1 MKHTA
6 IAKNR
11 ISASLDDSL
20 YYSISGIIMSVLL
33 VIALYPMVF
42 VLSASFSS
50 GDAVSSGKVILW
62 PVELNLEGY
71 KTVFRNNDILRAYWN
86 TLLYTAV
93 GTLIN
98 VTMALTTAYPLSRRD
113 LKGRGFLMLIFTFT
127 MFFSGGMI
135 PSYINISNLHLM
147 NTFWVMVIPGALS
160 VYNMI
165 ITRTFIQSSIPYEM
179 LEAASIDGCN
189 DTKYFFS
196 FVLPLSKAII
206 AVNALFSA
214 VNHWN
219 AYFNAMIYL
228 NDRDKLPLQNI
239 MRELLVLNEMNLS
252 DLVDPEQALLM
263 LNSVAVLKYALIVVA
278 TLPILCAYPFAQKY
292 FVKGVMIGSIKG

>member
-1 MKHTA
+1 MNN

-11 ISASLDDSL
+11 ISASRDDL
-20 YYSISGIIMSVLL
+20 VYYIISGFIMSVLL
-33 VIALYPMVF
+33 VMALYPMVF

-71 KTVFRNNDILRAYWN
+71 KTVFRNNDTLRAYWN

-98 VTMALTTAYPLSRRD
+98 VSMALITAYPLSRRD
-113 LKGRGFLMLIFTFT
+113 LRGRGFLMLIFTFT

-147 NTFWVMVIPGALS
+147 NTFWVMVLPGALS

-165 ITRTFIQSSIPYEM
+165 VTRTFIQTSIPYEM

-206 AVNALFSA
+206 AVNTLFSA

-228 NDRDKLPLQNI
+228 NDRDKFPLQNI

-278 TLPILCAYPFAQKY
+278 TVPILCAYPFAQKY
-292 FVKGVMIGSIKG
+292 FVKGVMIGSVKG

>member
-1 MKHTA
+1 MNN

-11 ISASLDDSL
+11 ISASRDDL
-20 YYSISGIIMSVLL
+20 VYYIISGFIMSVLL
-33 VIALYPMVF
+33 VMALYPMVF

-98 VTMALTTAYPLSRRD
+98 VSMALITAYPLSRRD
-113 LKGRGFLMLIFTFT
+113 LSGRGFLLLIFTFT

-147 NTFWVMVIPGALS
+147 NTFWVMVLPGALS

-165 ITRTFIQSSIPYEM
+165 VTRTFIQTSIPYEM

-206 AVNALFSA
+206 AVNTLFSA

-228 NDRDKLPLQNI
+228 NDRDKFPLQNI

-278 TLPILCAYPFAQKY
+278 TVPILCAYPFAQKY
-292 FVKGVMIGSIKG
+292 FVKGVMIGSVKG

>member
-1 MKHTA
+1 MNN

-11 ISASLDDSL
+11 TSASRDDL
-20 YYSISGIIMSVLL
+20 VYYIISGFIMSVLL
-33 VIALYPMVF
+33 VMALYPMVF

-86 TLLYTAV
+86 TLLYTAA

-98 VTMALTTAYPLSRRD
+98 VSMALITAYPLSRRD
-113 LKGRGFLMLIFTFT
+113 LRGRGFLMLIFTFT

-147 NTFWVMVIPGALS
+147 NTFWVMVLPGALS

-165 ITRTFIQSSIPYEM
+165 VTRTFIQTSIPYEM

-206 AVNALFSA
+206 AVNTLFSA

-278 TLPILCAYPFAQKY
+278 TVPILCAYPFAQKY
-292 FVKGVMIGSIKG
+292 FVKGVMIGSVKG

>member
-1 MKHTA
+1 MNN

-11 ISASLDDSL
+11 ISASRDDL
-20 YYSISGIIMSVLL
+20 VYYIISGFIMSVLL
-33 VIALYPMVF
+33 VMALYPMVF

-98 VTMALTTAYPLSRRD
+98 VSMALITAYPLSRRD
-113 LKGRGFLMLIFTFT
+113 LRGRGFLMLIFTFT

-147 NTFWVMVIPGALS
+147 NTFWVMVLPGALS

-165 ITRTFIQSSIPYEM
+165 VTRTFIQTSIPYEM

-206 AVNALFSA
+206 AVNTLFSA

-228 NDRDKLPLQNI
+228 NDRDKFPLQNI

-278 TLPILCAYPFAQKY
+278 TVPILCAYPFAQKY
-292 FVKGVMIGSIKG
+292 FIKGVMIGSVKG

>member
-1 MKHTA
+1 MNN

-11 ISASLDDSL
+11 ISASRDDL
-20 YYSISGIIMSVLL
+20 VYYIISGFIMSVLL
-33 VIALYPMVF
+33 VMALYPMVF

-98 VTMALTTAYPLSRRD
+98 VSMALITAYPLSRRD
-113 LKGRGFLMLIFTFT
+113 LRGRGFLMLIFTFT

-147 NTFWVMVIPGALS
+147 NTFWVMVLPGALS

-165 ITRTFIQSSIPYEM
+165 VTRTFIQTSIPYEM

-206 AVNALFSA
+206 AVNTLFSA

-278 TLPILCAYPFAQKY
+278 TVPILCAYPFAQKY
-292 FVKGVMIGSIKG
+292 FVKGVMIGSVKG

>member
-1 MKHTA
+1 MNN

-11 ISASLDDSL
+11 ISASRDDL
-20 YYSISGIIMSVLL
+20 VYYIISGFIMSVLL
-33 VIALYPMVF
+33 VMALYPMVF

-98 VTMALTTAYPLSRRD
+98 VSMALITAYPLSRRD
-113 LKGRGFLMLIFTFT
+113 LRGRGFLMLIFTFT

-147 NTFWVMVIPGALS
+147 NTFWVMVLPGALS
-160 VYNMI
+160 LYNMI
-165 ITRTFIQSSIPYEM
+165 VTRTFIQTSSSYEM

-206 AVNALFSA
+206 AVNTLFSA

-228 NDRDKLPLQNI
+228 NDRDKFPLQNI

-278 TLPILCAYPFAQKY
+278 TVPILCAYPFAQKY
-292 FVKGVMIGSIKG
+292 FVKGVMIGSVKG

>member
-1 MKHTA
+1 MNN

-11 ISASLDDSL
+11 ISASRDDL
-20 YYSISGIIMSVLL
+20 VYYIISGFIMSVLL
-33 VIALYPMVF
+33 VMALYPLVF

-86 TLLYTAV
+86 TLLYTAA

-98 VTMALTTAYPLSRRD
+98 VSMALITAYPLSRRD
-113 LKGRGFLMLIFTFT
+113 LRGRGFLMLIFTFT

-147 NTFWVMVIPGALS
+147 NTFWVMVLPGALS

-165 ITRTFIQSSIPYEM
+165 VTRTFIQTSIPYEM

-206 AVNALFSA
+206 AVNTLFSA

-278 TLPILCAYPFAQKY
+278 TVPILCAYPFAQKY
-292 FVKGVMIGSIKG
+292 FVKGVMIGSVKG

>member
-1 MKHTA
+1 MNN

-11 ISASLDDSL
+11 ISASRDDL
-20 YYSISGIIMSVLL
+20 VYYIISGFIMSVLL
-33 VIALYPMVF
+33 VMALYPMVF

-86 TLLYTAV
+86 TLLYTAA

-98 VTMALTTAYPLSRRD
+98 VSMALITAYPLSRRD
-113 LKGRGFLMLIFTFT
+113 LRGRGFLMLIFTFT

-135 PSYINISNLHLM
+135 PYYINISNLHLM
-147 NTFWVMVIPGALS
+147 NTFWVMVLPGALS

-165 ITRTFIQSSIPYEM
+165 VTRTFIQTSIPYEM

-206 AVNALFSA
+206 AVNTLFSA

-278 TLPILCAYPFAQKY
+278 TVPILCAYPFAQKY
-292 FVKGVMIGSIKG
+292 FVKGVMIGSVKG

>member
-1 MKHTA
+1 MKQM
-6 IAKNR
+6 AKKR
-11 ISASLDDSL
+11 ISISKSDTVF
-20 YYSISGIIMSVLL
+20 YVISGIIMTVLL
-33 VIALYPMVF
+33 VIALYPMIF

-62 PVELNLEGY
+62 PVEFNLEGY
-71 KTVFRNNDILRAYWN
+71 KTVFKNDDILRSYWN
-86 TLLYTAV
+86 TLLYTVV
-93 GTLIN
+93 GTVIN
-98 VTMALTTAYPLSRRD
+98 VAMALITAYPLSRRD
-113 LKGRGFLMLIFTFT
+113 LKGRNFLMMIFTFT

-135 PSYINISNLHLM
+135 PAYININNLHLM
-147 NTFWVMVIPGALS
+147 NTFWVMVLPGALS

-165 ITRTFIQSSIPYEM
+165 ITRTFIQSNIPYEM

-189 DTKYFFS
+189 DTRYFFS

-228 NDRDKLPLQNI
+228 NDREKLPLQNI

-252 DLVDPEQALLM
+252 DLMDPEQALLL
-263 LNSVAVLKYALIVVA
+263 LNSVAVLKYSLIVVA
-278 TLPILCAYPFAQKY
+278 TVPILCAYPFTQKY
-292 FVKGVMIGSIKG
+292 FVKGVMIGSVKG

>member
-1 MKHTA
+1 MVKEENMKVRRSRGE
-6 IAKNR
+6 R
-11 ISASLDDSL
+11 IFEVFNYIFLSV
-20 YYSISGIIMSVLL
+20 IML
-33 VIALYPMVF
+33 ACLYPVWYVMV
-42 VLSASFSS
+42 ASFSDS
-50 GDAVSSGKVILW
+50 NLLTQHMGLLLKPPGLSFDAYKKVFQNPMIMKGYMNTLFILIVGVILD
-62 PVELNLEGY
+62 LIMTSLG
-71 KTVFRNNDILRAYWN
+71 AYF
-86 TLLYTAV
+86 
-93 GTLIN
+93 
-98 VTMALTTAYPLSRRD
+98 LSRKRVMF
-113 LKGRGFLMLIFTFT
+113 KKPIMMIIIFT

-147 NTFWVMVIPGALS
+147 NTFWVMVLPGALS

-165 ITRTFIQSSIPYEM
+165 VTRTFIQTSIPYEM

-206 AVNALFSA
+206 AVNTLFSA

-219 AYFNAMIYL
+219 TYFNAMIYL

-278 TLPILCAYPFAQKY
+278 TVPILCAYPFAQKY
-292 FVKGVMIGSIKG
+292 FVKGVMIGSVKG

>member
-1 MKHTA
+1 MNN

-11 ISASLDDSL
+11 ISASRDDL
-20 YYSISGIIMSVLL
+20 VYYIISGFIMSVLL
-33 VIALYPMVF
+33 VMALYPMVF

-86 TLLYTAV
+86 TLLYTAA

-98 VTMALTTAYPLSRRD
+98 VSMALITAYPLSRRD
-113 LKGRGFLMLIFTFT
+113 LRGRGFLMLIFTFT

-147 NTFWVMVIPGALS
+147 NTFWVMVLPGALS

-165 ITRTFIQSSIPYEM
+165 VTRTFIQTSIPYEM

-206 AVNALFSA
+206 AVNTLFSA

-219 AYFNAMIYL
+219 TYFNAMIFL

-278 TLPILCAYPFAQKY
+278 TVPILCAYPFAQKY
-292 FVKGVMIGSIKG
+292 FVKGVMIGSVKG

>member
-1 MKHTA
+1 MNN

-11 ISASLDDSL
+11 TSASRDDL
-20 YYSISGIIMSVLL
+20 VYYIISGFIMSVLL
-33 VIALYPMVF
+33 VMALYPMVF

-86 TLLYTAV
+86 TLLYTAA

-98 VTMALTTAYPLSRRD
+98 VSMALITAYPLSRRD
-113 LKGRGFLMLIFTFT
+113 LRGRGFLMLIFTFT

-147 NTFWVMVIPGALS
+147 NTFWVMVLPGALS

-165 ITRTFIQSSIPYEM
+165 VTRTFIQTSIPYEM

-206 AVNALFSA
+206 AVNTLFSA

-219 AYFNAMIYL
+219 TYFNAMIYL

-278 TLPILCAYPFAQKY
+278 TVPILCAYPFAQKY
-292 FVKGVMIGSIKG
+292 FVKGVMIGSVKG

>member
-1 MKHTA
+1 MNN

-11 ISASLDDSL
+11 TSASRDDL
-20 YYSISGIIMSVLL
+20 VYYIISGFIMSVLL
-33 VIALYPMVF
+33 VMALYPMVF

-98 VTMALTTAYPLSRRD
+98 VSMALITAYPLSRRD
-113 LKGRGFLMLIFTFT
+113 LRGRGFLMLIFTFT

-147 NTFWVMVIPGALS
+147 NTFWVMVLPGALS

-165 ITRTFIQSSIPYEM
+165 VTRTFIQTSIPYEM

-206 AVNALFSA
+206 AVNTLFSA

-219 AYFNAMIYL
+219 TYFNAMIYL

-278 TLPILCAYPFAQKY
+278 TVPILCAYPFAQKY
-292 FVKGVMIGSIKG
+292 FVKGVMIGSVKG

>member
-1 MKHTA
+1 MNN

-11 ISASLDDSL
+11 ISASRDDL
-20 YYSISGIIMSVLL
+20 VYYIISGFIMSVLL
-33 VIALYPMVF
+33 VMALYPMVF

-86 TLLYTAV
+86 TLLYTAA

-98 VTMALTTAYPLSRRD
+98 VSMALITAYPLSRRD
-113 LKGRGFLMLIFTFT
+113 LRGRGFLMLIFTFT

-147 NTFWVMVIPGALS
+147 NTFWVMVLPGALS

-165 ITRTFIQSSIPYEM
+165 VTRTFIQTSIPYEM

-206 AVNALFSA
+206 AVNTLFSA

-228 NDRDKLPLQNI
+228 NDRDKFPLQNI

-278 TLPILCAYPFAQKY
+278 TVPILCAYPFAQKY
-292 FVKGVMIGSIKG
+292 FVKGVMIGSVKG

>member
-1 MKHTA
+1 MNN

-11 ISASLDDSL
+11 ISASRDDL
-20 YYSISGIIMSVLL
+20 VYYIISGFIMSVLL
-33 VIALYPMVF
+33 VMALYPMVF

-86 TLLYTAV
+86 TLLYTAA

-98 VTMALTTAYPLSRRD
+98 VSMALITAYPLSRRD
-113 LKGRGFLMLIFTFT
+113 LRGRGFLMLIFTFT

-147 NTFWVMVIPGALS
+147 NTFWVMVLPGALS

-165 ITRTFIQSSIPYEM
+165 VTRTFIQTSIPYEM

-206 AVNALFSA
+206 AVNTLFSA

-278 TLPILCAYPFAQKY
+278 TVPILCAYPFRSEERRVGKECRL
-292 FVKGVMIGSIKG
+292 

>member
-1 MKHTA
+1 MNN

-11 ISASLDDSL
+11 ISASRDDL
-20 YYSISGIIMSVLL
+20 VYYIISGFIMSVLL
-33 VIALYPMVF
+33 VMALYPMVF

-86 TLLYTAV
+86 TLLYTAA

-98 VTMALTTAYPLSRRD
+98 VSMALITAYPLSRRD
-113 LKGRGFLMLIFTFT
+113 LRGRGFLMLIFTFT

-147 NTFWVMVIPGALS
+147 NTFWVMVLPGALS

-165 ITRTFIQSSIPYEM
+165 VTRTFIQTSIPYEM

-206 AVNALFSA
+206 AVNTLFSA

-219 AYFNAMIYL
+219 AYFNAMI
-228 NDRDKLPLQNI
+228 
-239 MRELLVLNEMNLS
+239 
-252 DLVDPEQALLM
+252 
-263 LNSVAVLKYALIVVA
+263 
-278 TLPILCAYPFAQKY
+278 
-292 FVKGVMIGSIKG
+292 

>member
-1 MKHTA
+1 MNN

-11 ISASLDDSL
+11 ISASRDDL
-20 YYSISGIIMSVLL
+20 VYYIISGFIMSVLL
-33 VIALYPMVF
+33 VMALYPMVF

-98 VTMALTTAYPLSRRD
+98 VSMALITAYPLSRRD
-113 LKGRGFLMLIFTFT
+113 LRGRGFLMLIFTFT

-147 NTFWVMVIPGALS
+147 NTFWVMVLPGALS

-165 ITRTFIQSSIPYEM
+165 VTRTFIQTSIPYEM

-206 AVNALFSA
+206 AVNTLFSA

-219 AYFNAMIYL
+219 TYFNAMIYL

-278 TLPILCAYPFAQKY
+278 TVPILCAYPFAQKY
-292 FVKGVMIGSIKG
+292 FVKGVMIGSVKG

>member
-1 MKHTA
+1 MNN

-11 ISASLDDSL
+11 ISASRDDL
-20 YYSISGIIMSVLL
+20 VYYIISGFIMSVLL
-33 VIALYPMVF
+33 VMALYPMVF

-62 PVELNLEGY
+62 PVALNLEGY

-86 TLLYTAV
+86 TLLYTAA

-98 VTMALTTAYPLSRRD
+98 VSMALITAYPLSRRD
-113 LKGRGFLMLIFTFT
+113 LRGRGFLMLIFTFT

-147 NTFWVMVIPGALS
+147 NTFWVMVLPGALS

-165 ITRTFIQSSIPYEM
+165 VTRTFIQTSIPYEM

-206 AVNALFSA
+206 AVNTLFSA

-219 AYFNAMIYL
+219 TYFNAMIYL

-278 TLPILCAYPFAQKY
+278 TVPILCAYPFAQKY
-292 FVKGVMIGSIKG
+292 FVKGVMIGSVKG

>member
-1 MKHTA
+1 MNN

-11 ISASLDDSL
+11 ISASRDDL
-20 YYSISGIIMSVLL
+20 VYYIISGFIMSVLL
-33 VIALYPMVF
+33 VMALYPMVF

-86 TLLYTAV
+86 TLLYTAA

-98 VTMALTTAYPLSRRD
+98 VSMALITAYPLSRRD
-113 LKGRGFLMLIFTFT
+113 LRGRGFLMLIFTFT

-147 NTFWVMVIPGALS
+147 NTFWVMVLPGALS

-165 ITRTFIQSSIPYEM
+165 VTRTFIQTSIPYEM

-206 AVNALFSA
+206 AVNTLFSA

-219 AYFNAMIYL
+219 TYFNAMIYL
-228 NDRDKLPLQNI
+228 NDRDKFPLQNI

-278 TLPILCAYPFAQKY
+278 TVPILCAYPFAQKY
-292 FVKGVMIGSIKG
+292 FVKGVMIGSVKG

>member
-1 MKHTA
+1 MNN

-11 ISASLDDSL
+11 ISASRDDL
-20 YYSISGIIMSVLL
+20 VYYIISGFIMSVLL
-33 VIALYPMVF
+33 VMALYPMVF

-98 VTMALTTAYPLSRRD
+98 VSMALITAYPLSRRD
-113 LKGRGFLMLIFTFT
+113 LRGRGFLMLIFTFT

-147 NTFWVMVIPGALS
+147 NTFWVMVLPGALS

-165 ITRTFIQSSIPYEM
+165 VTRTFIQTSIPYEM

-206 AVNALFSA
+206 AVNTLFSA

-228 NDRDKLPLQNI
+228 NDRDKFPLQNI

-278 TLPILCAYPFAQKY
+278 TVPILCAYPFAQKY
-292 FVKGVMIGSIKG
+292 FVKVVMIGSVKG

>member
-1 MKHTA
+1 MSYAVK
-6 IAKNR
+6 KR
-11 ISASLDDSL
+11 V
-20 YYSISGIIMSVLL
+20 SISRDDMIYYIISGLIMTILL
-33 VIALYPMVF
+33 IIALYPMIF

-50 GDAVSSGKVILW
+50 GNAVSSGKVVLW

-71 KTVFRNNDILRAYWN
+71 KTVFRNKDILRAYGN
-86 TLLYTAV
+86 TLLYTMV
-93 GTLIN
+93 GTSIN
-98 VTMALTTAYPLSRRD
+98 VAMALITAYPLSRKD
-113 LKGRGFLMLIFTFT
+113 LKGRGFLMLVFTFT

-135 PSYINISNLHLM
+135 PSYINVKDLHLI
-147 NTFWVMVIPGALS
+147 NTFWVMVVPGALS

-165 ITRTFIQSSIPYEM
+165 ITRTFIQNSIPYEM

-189 DTKYFFS
+189 DTYYFFA
-196 FVLPLSKAII
+196 FILPLSKAII

-228 NDRDKLPLQNI
+228 NDREKLPLQNI

-252 DLVDPEQALLM
+252 DLVDPEQALLL

-278 TLPILCAYPFAQKY
+278 TVPILCAYPFAQKY
-292 FVKGVMIGSIKG
+292 FVKGVMIGSVKG

>member
-1 MKHTA
+1 MNN

-11 ISASLDDSL
+11 ISASRDDL
-20 YYSISGIIMSVLL
+20 VYYIISGFIMSVLL
-33 VIALYPMVF
+33 VMALYPMVF

-62 PVELNLEGY
+62 PVALNLEGY

-86 TLLYTAV
+86 TLLYTAA

-98 VTMALTTAYPLSRRD
+98 VSMALITAYPLSRRD
-113 LKGRGFLMLIFTFT
+113 LRGRGFLMLIFTFT

-147 NTFWVMVIPGALS
+147 NTFWVMVLPGALS

-165 ITRTFIQSSIPYEM
+165 VTRTFIQTSIPYEM

-206 AVNALFSA
+206 AVNTLFSA

-278 TLPILCAYPFAQKY
+278 TVPILCAYPFAQKY
-292 FVKGVMIGSIKG
+292 FVKGVMIGSVKG

>member
-1 MKHTA
+1 MRIDRKKRVA
-6 IAKNR
+6 ISR
-11 ISASLDDSL
+11 DDKI
-20 YYSISGIIMSVLL
+20 YYIISGIIMTVLL
-33 VIALYPMVF
+33 VIALYPMIF

-50 GDAVSSGKVILW
+50 GNAVSSGKVILW

-71 KTVFRNNDILRAYWN
+71 KTVFRNKDILRAYGN
-86 TLLYTAV
+86 TLLYTTA
-93 GTLIN
+93 GTFIN
-98 VTMALTTAYPLSRRD
+98 VAMALITAYPLSRRD
-113 LKGRGFLMLIFTFT
+113 LKGRGMLMLVFTFT

-135 PSYINISNLHLM
+135 PSYINISNLHLI
-147 NTFWVMVIPGALS
+147 NTFWVMVLPGALS

-165 ITRTFIQSSIPYEM
+165 ITRTFIQASIPYEM

-189 DTKYFFS
+189 DTQYFFT

-206 AVNALFSA
+206 AVNTLFSA
-214 VNHWN
+214 VSHWN

-228 NDRDKLPLQNI
+228 NDREKLPLQNI

-252 DLVDPEQALLM
+252 DLVDPEQALLL

-278 TLPILCAYPFAQKY
+278 TVPILCAYPFAQKY

>member
-1 MKHTA
+1 MNN

-11 ISASLDDSL
+11 ISASRDDL
-20 YYSISGIIMSVLL
+20 VYYIISGFIMSVLL
-33 VIALYPMVF
+33 VMALYPMVF

-98 VTMALTTAYPLSRRD
+98 VSMALITAYPLSRRD
-113 LKGRGFLMLIFTFT
+113 LRGRGFLMLIFTFT

-147 NTFWVMVIPGALS
+147 NTFWVMVLPGALS

-165 ITRTFIQSSIPYEM
+165 VTRTFIQTSIPYEM

-206 AVNALFSA
+206 AVNTLFSA

-228 NDRDKLPLQNI
+228 NDLDKFPLQNI

-278 TLPILCAYPFAQKY
+278 TVPILCAYPFAQKY
-292 FVKGVMIGSIKG
+292 FVKGVMIGSVKG

>member
-1 MKHTA
+1 MNN

-11 ISASLDDSL
+11 ISASRDDL
-20 YYSISGIIMSVLL
+20 VYYIISGFIMSVLL
-33 VIALYPMVF
+33 VMALYPMVF

-98 VTMALTTAYPLSRRD
+98 VSMALITAYPLSRRD
-113 LKGRGFLMLIFTFT
+113 LRGRGFLMLIFPCT

-147 NTFWVMVIPGALS
+147 NTFWVMVLPGALS

-165 ITRTFIQSSIPYEM
+165 VTRTFIQTSIPYEM

-206 AVNALFSA
+206 AVNTLFSA

-278 TLPILCAYPFAQKY
+278 TVPILCAYPFAQKY
-292 FVKGVMIGSIKG
+292 FVKGVMIGSVKG

>member
-1 MKHTA
+1 MNN

-11 ISASLDDSL
+11 ISASRDDL
-20 YYSISGIIMSVLL
+20 VYYIISGFIMSVLL
-33 VIALYPMVF
+33 VMALYPMVF

-98 VTMALTTAYPLSRRD
+98 VSMALITAYPLSPRELR
-113 LKGRGFLMLIFTFT
+113 GRGFLMLIFTFT

-147 NTFWVMVIPGALS
+147 NTFWVMVLPGALS

-165 ITRTFIQSSIPYEM
+165 VTRTFIQTSIPYEM

-206 AVNALFSA
+206 AVNTLFSA

-228 NDRDKLPLQNI
+228 NDRDKFPLQNI

-278 TLPILCAYPFAQKY
+278 TVPILCAYPFAQKY
-292 FVKGVMIGSIKG
+292 FVKGVMIGSVKG

>member
-1 MKHTA
+1 MQA
-6 IAKNR
+6 AKNR
-11 ISASLDDSL
+11 ISNSRGDTV
-20 YYSISGIIMSVLL
+20 YYVVSGILMTVLL
-33 VIALYPMVF
+33 AAALYPMIF

-50 GDAVSSGKVILW
+50 GDAVSSGRVVLW
-62 PVELNLEGY
+62 PVELNFEGY
-71 KTVFRNNDILRAYWN
+71 KTVFRNNDILRAYGN
-86 TLLYTAV
+86 TLLYTVV
-93 GTLIN
+93 GTVIN
-98 VTMALTTAYPLSRRD
+98 VIMALITAYPLSFKN
-113 LKGRGFLMLIFTFT
+113 LKGRGFFMLLFTFT

-135 PSYINISNLHLM
+135 PAYININNLHM
-147 NTFWVMVIPGALS
+147 RNTLWVMVIPGALS

-165 ITRTFIQSSIPYEM
+165 ITRTFIQSSIPYDM
-179 LEAASIDGCN
+179 YEAASMDGCSE
-189 DTKYFFS
+189 TRYFFS

-214 VNHWN
+214 VGHWN

-228 NDRDKLPLQNI
+228 DERAKLPLQNI
-239 MRELLVLNEMNLS
+239 MRELLVMNEMNLS
-252 DLVDPEQALLM
+252 DLIDPEQAILM

>member
-1 MKHTA
+1 MRHAVKKRIA
-6 IAKNR
+6 ISR
-11 ISASLDDSL
+11 DDKI
-20 YYSISGIIMSVLL
+20 YYIISGVIMTALL
-33 VIALYPMVF
+33 ITALYPMIF

-50 GDAVSSGKVILW
+50 GNAVSSGRVILW
-62 PVELNLEGY
+62 PVEFNLEGY
-71 KTVFRNNDILRAYWN
+71 KTVFRNNDILRAYGN
-86 TLLYTAV
+86 TLLYTAA
-93 GTLIN
+93 GTVIN
-98 VTMALTTAYPLSRRD
+98 VAMALITAYPLSRRD
-113 LKGRGFLMLIFTFT
+113 LKGRGFLMLVFTFT

-135 PSYINISNLHLM
+135 PSYINVNNLHLI
-147 NTFWVMVIPGALS
+147 NTFWVMVLPGALS

-165 ITRTFIQSSIPYEM
+165 ITRTFIQNSIPYEM
-179 LEAASIDGCN
+179 LEAAGIDGCN
-189 DTKYFFS
+189 DTHYFFA

-252 DLVDPEQALLM
+252 DLVDPEQALLL

-278 TLPILCAYPFAQKY
+278 TVPILCAYPFAQKY
-292 FVKGVMIGSIKG
+292 FVKGVMIGSVKG

>member
-1 MKHTA
+1 MNN

-11 ISASLDDSL
+11 ISASRDDL
-20 YYSISGIIMSVLL
+20 VYYIISGFIMSVLL
-33 VIALYPMVF
+33 VMALYPMVF

-62 PVELNLEGY
+62 QVELNLEGY

-98 VTMALTTAYPLSRRD
+98 VSMALITAYPLSRRD
-113 LKGRGFLMLIFTFT
+113 LRGRGFLMLIFTFT

-147 NTFWVMVIPGALS
+147 NTFWVMVLPGALS

-165 ITRTFIQSSIPYEM
+165 VTRTFIQTSIPYEM

-206 AVNALFSA
+206 AVNTLFSA

-228 NDRDKLPLQNI
+228 NDRDKFPLQNI

-278 TLPILCAYPFAQKY
+278 TVPILCAYPFAQKY
-292 FVKGVMIGSIKG
+292 FVKGVMIGSVKG